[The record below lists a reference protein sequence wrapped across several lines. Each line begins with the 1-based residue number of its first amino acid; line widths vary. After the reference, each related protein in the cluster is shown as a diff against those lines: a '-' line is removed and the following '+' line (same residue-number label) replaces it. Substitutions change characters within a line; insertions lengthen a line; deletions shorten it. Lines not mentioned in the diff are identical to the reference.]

1 MKIENH
7 QETWEKTPGRV
18 LKTKIIKR
26 MTLVL
31 VLVIKTPFLSILV
44 IKFLPCKISMRE
56 IFLPIVLLRLVPT
69 TDTCLYQLNITV
81 ISSFQSIIIICYVN
95 ENNVFIAF
103 VIVCHNDHHYHHCQQ
118 GLLL

>member
-1 MKIENH
+1 MNH
-7 QETWEKTPGRV
+7 QETWAKTPGRV

-69 TDTCLYQLNITV
+69 TDTCLYHQLNIIV